1 MLIVVADDDVTSR
14 TLLAA
19 TLGKWGH
26 QVECADNGLAALD
39 LILRVS
45 PRVAIVDWM
54 MPGLDGLDLCQR
66 VRHDPLRAQTYLILA
81 TARGSKAD
89 VISGLN
95 AGADDYIIKPL
106 DTDELRARLAVA
118 TRILASNSESERL
131 LASISSIL
139 IGIDADGR
147 ITRWNSV
154 AEQTL
159 GVSAAQALGHP
170 FSACGV
176 EWINRPDV
184 EAVSGDLPSAASHH
198 EVRFRDAAGAERL
211 LGLTVTTM
219 LHVVEGMPGR
229 VVLGA
234 EITQRRVLEAQL
246 RQAQKLEGIGQLA
259 AGIAH
264 EINTPMQYIGDNVRY
279 LGDSVQAL
287 DPLFGTVLELAALVN
302 DDTAPDRTK
311 TLISALAE
319 QVDAADL
326 DYLRRDLPNAVSQSL
341 EGVDHVSRIVRAM
354 KEFSHPGSGTK
365 DPADL
370 NHAIETTLAV
380 ARNELKYVA
389 DVALQLAADLPRVPC
404 FSGEINQV
412 LLNLFINAAHAIG
425 EVVKDVPGSRGR
437 ITVSTHTLDGS
448 IEIRIADT
456 GAGIPEAVQS
466 RIFEPFF
473 TTKDVGKGSGQGLA
487 MAHAAIVGRHGGQLW
502 FETAP
507 GSGTTFFIRLP
518 ADAKGVD
525 TAAA

>member
-1 MLIVVADDDVTSR
+1 MLIVVADDEVTSR

-19 TLGKWGH
+19 TLRKWGH
-26 QVECADNGLAALD
+26 QVECADDGRAALD
-39 LILRVS
+39 LITRLT

-54 MPGLDGLDLCQR
+54 MPGLDGLELCQY
-66 VRHDPLRAQTYLILA
+66 VRRDPLRAHTYIILA
-81 TARGSKAD
+81 TSRDTKAD
-89 VISGLN
+89 IVSGLN
-95 AGADDYIIKPL
+95 AGADDYLIKPL

-118 TRILASNSESERL
+118 TRILESNSESERL

-139 IGIDADGR
+139 IGLDADGR

-154 AEQTL
+154 AEHTL
-159 GVSAAQALGHP
+159 GVAAPQAIGQAL
-170 FSACGV
+170 SACGV
-176 EWINRPDV
+176 QWINHDDV
-184 EAVSGDLPSAASHH
+184 EAVARGLLGSASHH
-198 EVRFRDAAGAERL
+198 EVRFRDARGSERL

-219 LHVVEGMPGR
+219 THGVEGTPGR

-234 EITQRRVLEAQL
+234 EVTQRRVLEAQL

-264 EINTPMQYIGDNVRY
+264 EINTPMQYIGDNVKY
-279 LGDSVQAL
+279 LGDSVHAL
-287 DPLFGTVLELAALVN
+287 DPLFGTVLELAAATEGEPPAERV
-302 DDTAPDRTK
+302 K
-311 TLISALAE
+311 TLIAQLSE
-319 QVDAADL
+319 QVAAADL
-326 DYLRRDLPNAVSQSL
+326 EYLRRDLPSAVSQSL

-370 NHAIETTLAV
+370 NHAVETTLAV

-389 DVALQLAADLPRVPC
+389 DVTLQLTPDLPRVPC

-412 LLNLFINAAHAIG
+412 LLNLFINAAHAIA
-425 EVVKDVPGSRGR
+425 EVVKNTPGSRGR
-437 ITVSTHTLDGS
+437 ITVSTHTLDGG

-473 TTKDVGKGSGQGLA
+473 TTKDVGKGTGQGLT
-487 MAHAAIVGRHGGQLW
+487 MAHATIVSRHGGQLW
-502 FETAP
+502 FETTP
-507 GSGTTFFIRLP
+507 GTGTTFFIRLP
-518 ADAKGVD
+518 AVAHEADA
-525 TAAA
+525 TAA